1 MKYFNLNH
9 VITWILYSLLLYL
22 IYKFVVRIDES
33 IEHTFIFVIL
43 QLLVF
48 YINLSVLLPK
58 VFNKKRFVL
67 FGALNIILIITFSF
81 GNTLLEGGLPQ
92 NTFENHNTF
101 EALLAHSVPVFI
113 GIFTAFML
121 YTYNQQL
128 DREEKEKTRIIA
140 EKNFLVQQINPHF
153 LFNTLNNIYSLTLE
167 NNPKG
172 SEAVMQLSKMLDY
185 SLYGNQQEYVTL
197 KNEVQYI
204 DNFIDLF
211 KLKDDSLTNIYFDY
225 TKANLDFSI
234 APMLLLPF
242 IENAFKHGDIE
253 TEEGT
258 IDVNIETKGNSLEFN
273 CENSFSEIKKVD
285 RTGGIG
291 INNVKR
297 RLELLY
303 PEEHHL
309 IMEKNNGIFKV
320 ILKITVNEA

>member
-1 MKYFNLNH
+1 MYKYA
-9 VITWILYSLLLYL
+9 VE
-22 IYKFVVRIDES
+22 IDEP
-33 IEHTFIFVIL
+33 IAHTFSFAIL

-58 VFNKKRFVL
+58 FFDAKRFVV
-67 FGALNIILIITFSF
+67 FGVINSVLIVVFSF
-81 GNTLLEGGLPQ
+81 GNTILEDGLPQ
-92 NTFENHNTF
+92 NSVENYNTF

-113 GIFTAFML
+113 GIFTAFVL

-128 DREEKEKTRIIA
+128 EREEKEKERIIA

-197 KNEVQYI
+197 KNEIQYI

-211 KLKDDSLTNIYFDY
+211 KLKDDSLTNINFNC
-225 TKANLDFSI
+225 TNINSGFLI

-242 IENAFKHGDIE
+242 VENAFKHG
-253 TEEGT
+253 
-258 IDVNIETKGNSLEFN
+258 NIETNEGNINVNIVTKENTLEFS

-285 RTGGIG
+285 KVGGIG

-303 PEEHHL
+303 PECHQL
-309 IMEKNNGIFKV
+309 TIEKNNGLYKV
-320 ILKITVNEA
+320 LLKITTYET